1 MYKHFVNLVTIRIS
15 IHDIPF
21 MPKQII
27 MQSSIRLCSFCN
39 FYHRKVTKLSPVMYY
54 QICNN
59 TMTTN
64 VLSEIPVKKK
74 VKQRTKKCTELI
86 QVLNQRTTNR
96 KATVQKLEAS
106 DIAMLVNQPNVVDK
120 SHKSENTKSF
130 CKNDFDPSAVNETG
144 TLTNTNRKLKKF
156 NKEKN
161 TGDGKK
167 VAQTVVDENMVK
179 LKTNKAS
186 DKKKKSDQTV
196 NKYMTEQYIQ
206 TLLVYMQVYLSCG
219 LLKRTNK
226 TLMLYR
232 KHMQGRLQHC
242 DKCIEL
248 YNVVLEAYASKG
260 NFVKVM
266 ELYKVIKMDSVKP
279 TPQTYVFILDTLG
292 KIKMGEKQ
300 IALLN
305 QLRREMFI
313 NNISFNQIFN
323 NSYFK
328 HGQRKTILEL
338 IRQILPNFKLPD
350 VKLNVEYTHNVL
362 NKTIM
367 QNNYQSPAVGIITME
382 ELKDC
387 LKAQMQNEAET
398 EVQVE
403 SIVKHCENPSV
414 NRYRQKVI
422 GMENYWKETALT
434 VFERNL
440 KCLKEKECQS
450 HNTLMVLHP
459 FLEVLDTKH
468 YIHAIM
474 REIRH
479 IAQGSENYS
488 TPLKLLYINLGNHI
502 HKKYEMQVKEQTGV
516 LDKIVSVYQKYLEW
530 YLHPECFPKLKNLN
544 NRTVWKYLELE
555 EEKHGTSINTVSINW
570 PLEVV
575 TDVGKFLYNIIL
587 NDIILKPDMLKGQ
600 DVKGSIP
607 AFYTLF
613 RNKGNYLMEQIKPHP
628 FVSKLYKEAQIEIL
642 TFNSIFLPS
651 RCPSR
656 PWTSIDCGGFLLTRT
671 DFVRI
676 TDQTNVSWNNLQ
688 KTPLKQ
694 LYPIFDSLNQLSS
707 IPWVINSAIL
717 DIVIKVFQDGGSVGL
732 CIPQSTSKLSP
743 PPTINKDATPD
754 EKRSTAIAM
763 AKYKQKRYEMYSL
776 WCDSLYRLSLANY
789 LRDKVFWLPHN
800 LDFRG
805 RVYPVPPHLNHL
817 TADLGRSLLLFGKP
831 KPLGRNGLDW
841 LKLHAINLTN
851 MKKGSSMEERLKFA
865 DENIEN
871 ILDSAEKPLTGKMWW
886 TQSEEPWQTLATCME
901 ISNALKSPNIE
912 EYQSKFPVH
921 QDGSCNGLQHYAALG
936 RDKIGAESVN
946 LYPFKAPNDVYSAV
960 AAIVEKERVKDAENG
975 IKIAKV
981 LEKFVKRKVI
991 KQTVMTSVYG
1001 VTKYGAK
1008 YQIAKQLKDIENFPE
1023 EYVWA
1028 GSIYMYLTEKTFY
1041 TLRTM
1046 FTSARE
1052 IQDWFTKCAR
1062 IISIVC
1068 CENVD
1073 GSNGLLRWDS
1083 LWHNLTVN
1091 TRYSGR
1097 NTYNE
1102 TKPKPDAVKQRNAF
1116 APNFIHSL
1124 DSTHMML
1131 TSLYCDRADVTF
1143 VSVHDCFWT
1152 HACTVDHGPWGPWT
1166 ICREQFVALHTE
1178 PILEDLA
1185 KFFVKHYR
1193 PIYTNLKMEEEA
1205 IIKLENNLTNI
1216 PKQGSFDINN
1226 VLRSIYF
1233 FS

>member
-1 MYKHFVNLVTIRIS
+1 
-15 IHDIPF
+15 
-21 MPKQII
+21 
-27 MQSSIRLCSFCN
+27 
-39 FYHRKVTKLSPVMYY
+39 
-54 QICNN
+54 
-59 TMTTN
+59 MTTN

-86 QVLNQRTTNR
+86 QVLNQRTTNQ

-106 DIAMLVNQPNVVDK
+106 DLVMLVNQPNVVDK
-120 SHKSENTKSF
+120 LHKSENTKSF
-130 CKNDFDPSAVNETG
+130 CKNELTPSAANETE
-144 TLTNTNRKLKKF
+144 TLTNTDRKLKKF

-161 TGDGKK
+161 TGDREEA
-167 VAQTVVDENMVK
+167 AQTELDEIMIK
-179 LKTNKAS
+179 LKMDRVP
-186 DKKKKSDQTV
+186 DKKKKSHKTV

-206 TLLVYMQVYLSCG
+206 TLVVYMQVYLRCG
-219 LLKRTNK
+219 LLKRANK

-232 KHMQGRLQHC
+232 KHMQGKLQYC

-248 YNVVLEAYASKG
+248 YNVVLEAYASRG

-266 ELYKVIKMDSVKP
+266 ELYKVIKMDFVKP
-279 TPQTYVFILDTLG
+279 TPQTYVFILDALG
-292 KIKMGEKQ
+292 RIKMGEKQ

-305 QLRREMFI
+305 QLRREMVS
-313 NNISFNQIFN
+313 NNISLNQIFS

-328 HGQRKTILEL
+328 HDQRKTILQL
-338 IRQILPNFKLPD
+338 IRQIVPNFEPPHAA
-350 VKLNVEYTHNVL
+350 LNMRYSHRLL

-367 QNNYQSPAVGIITME
+367 ENNYRSPVKGIITMK
-382 ELKDC
+382 ELKDG
-387 LKAQMQNEAET
+387 LKEQMQNEAET

-403 SIVKHCENPSV
+403 SIVKHCENSSV
-414 NRYRQKVI
+414 FRYKQKVI
-422 GMENYWKETALT
+422 EIENYWKETALT

-440 KCLKEKECQS
+440 KCLKEKECQF

-459 FLEVLDTKH
+459 FLQVLDTKH

-474 REIRH
+474 REIRQ
-479 IAQGSENYS
+479 IAQGSESYS
-488 TPLKLLYINLGNHI
+488 TSLKLLYINLGNYI
-502 HKKYEMQVKEQTGV
+502 LKKYEMQVKEQTGV
-516 LDKIVSVYQKYLEW
+516 LDKIVNVYQKYLEW

-544 NRTVWKYLELE
+544 NRTVWEHLEFE
-555 EEKHGTSINTVSINW
+555 EEKHGTSINTVFINW
-570 PLEVV
+570 PLDVV
-575 TDVGKFLYNIIL
+575 TNVGKFLYNIIF

-628 FVSKLYKEAQIEIL
+628 FVSKLYKEAQIETL

-656 PWTSIDCGGFLLTRT
+656 PWTSIHCGGFLLTRT
-671 DFVRI
+671 DFVRV
-676 TDQTNVSWNNLQ
+676 TDQTNVSWDKLQ
-688 KTPLKQ
+688 KTPSKQ

-707 IPWVINSAIL
+707 IPWTINSAIL
-717 DIVIKVFQDGGSVGL
+717 DIVIKIFQDGGSVEL
-732 CIPQSTSKLSP
+732 RVPQSVSKLSP
-743 PPTINKDATPD
+743 PPTIKKDATPE
-754 EKRSTAIAM
+754 EKRNIAIAM
-763 AKYKQKRYEMYSL
+763 AKYKQRRYELYSL
-776 WCDSLYRLSLANY
+776 WCDSLYRLSLANH
-789 LRDKVFWLPHN
+789 LRNKIFWLPHN

-817 TADLGRSLLLFGKP
+817 SSDLGRSLLLFGKS

-851 MKKGSSMEERLKFA
+851 MKKGSSMKERLKFA
-865 DENIEN
+865 NQNMEN

-936 RDKIGAESVN
+936 RDQIGAESVN
-946 LYPFKAPNDVYSAV
+946 LCPFETPNDVYSAV
-960 AAIVEKERVKDAENG
+960 ASIVEKERLKDAKNG
-975 IKIAKV
+975 IKIAEI
-981 LEKFVKRKVI
+981 LEQFVKRKVI

-1008 YQIAKQLKDIENFPE
+1008 FQIAKQLKDIENFPE
-1023 EYVWA
+1023 EHVWA
-1028 GSIYMYLTEKTFY
+1028 GSIYLTEKTFY

-1068 CENVD
+1068 SENVEWITPL
-1073 GSNGLLRWDS
+1073 GFP
-1083 LWHNLTVN
+1083 VAQP
-1091 TRYSGR
+1091 YSKYQILKKK
-1097 NTYNE
+1097 YNE
-1102 TKPKPDAVKQRNAF
+1102 IKLIPDAVKQKNAF

-1131 TSLYCDRADVTF
+1131 TSLYCNKADVTF

-1152 HACTVDHGPWGPWT
+1152 HACTVNSMNK

-1185 KFFVKHYR
+1185 KFFVRHYR
-1193 PIYTNLKMEEEA
+1193 PVYKNLKLEEEA
-1205 IIKLENNLTNI
+1205 VNEIEKNLTNI
-1216 PKQGSFDINN
+1216 PEQGSFDINN
-1226 VLRSIYF
+1226 VLQSIYF